1 MSTTTTDTASTAATA
16 ATATAPAAPAGG
28 AAIRDAIAQVADRHD
43 LSAEQMAVVVGQ
55 IMDGQGTPALIG
67 ALLVALRMKGET
79 VSEIVGAAR
88 AMRARMTPVAF
99 DQEVCLDTCG
109 TGGDGSRSVNIST
122 LASFI
127 VAGCGVTVAKHGNRA
142 QSSRSGSHDV
152 IEALGIKPAPT
163 PDEAAR
169 CLREAHLAFMFAPV
183 HHAATRHVAGVRKE
197 LAMRTIFNLLGP
209 LTNPCGA
216 RFHVNGI
223 FSRER
228 CEPLAR
234 AHGDL
239 GSRRA
244 MVFHGAGGL
253 DEIAPAGNTF
263 VAELRDGGVRV
274 YEIGPA
280 NFGLEPADPAGL
292 LGGEPGFN
300 ASVIVEALNGRAH
313 VAVQNA
319 ALMAAAAGLYV
330 ADAVPDL
337 RAGAGRAA
345 EALRSGAARA
355 VLEKLRGI
363 VPLPPGTT

>member
-1 MSTTTTDTASTAATA
+1 MSA
-16 ATATAPAAPAGG
+16 
-28 AAIRDAIAQVADRHD
+28 
-43 LSAEQMAVVVGQ
+43 VVGQ
-55 IMDGQGTPALIG
+55 IMDGEGTPALIG

-79 VSEIVGAAR
+79 VAEIVGAAQ
-88 AMRARMTPVAF
+88 AMRARMTPVAVRH
-99 DQEVCLDTCG
+99 DQVLDTCG

-127 VAGCGVTVAKHGNRA
+127 IAGCGVPVAKHGNRA

-152 IEALGIKPAPT
+152 IEALGLKPAPT
-163 PDEAAR
+163 PEEAAR
-169 CLREAHLAFMFAPV
+169 CLHDANLAFMFAPA
-183 HHAATRHVAGVRKE
+183 HHAATRHVAAVRKE
-197 LAMRTIFNLLGP
+197 LAMRTMFNLLGP

-239 GSRRA
+239 GSKRA
-244 MVFHGAGGL
+244 LVVHGAGGL
-253 DEIAPAGNTF
+253 DEIAPAGNTH

-280 NFGLEPADPAGL
+280 DFGLEPADPAGL
-292 LGGEPGFN
+292 RGGEPAFN
-300 ASVIVEALNGRAH
+300 ASVITEALNGRAH
-313 VAVQNA
+313 AAVQNA
-319 ALMAAAAGLYV
+319 ALMAASAGLYV
-330 ADAVPDL
+330 MGAATDL
-337 RAGAGRAA
+337 RDGTRRAA

-355 VLEKLRGI
+355 VLDKLRTI
-363 VPLPPGTT
+363 VPLAAA